1 MRYQTDPI
9 TQIEEKWLKS
19 RKVSVLGI
27 FWCLIMLIMQNW
39 DFSGTWGLLQMLLPI
54 LYLHNMRYRT
64 DPMSQSLENGPKL
77 RFWANFDIIM
87 LIMRERDFSRACGF
101 LQMLINTLY
110 LLNMRYGTDPMTQFW
125 AKCEKP
131 RFWANFDI
139 IMLIMRKQ
147 DFFSKIGLRHF
158 SPLTSE
164 QLHAKNLRDPMVGSM
179 RTFVTDRQTDRRRVF

>member
-1 MRYQTDPI
+1 MRYQTDPM
-9 TQIEEKWLKS
+9 TQIEEKWLRS
-19 RKVSVLGI
+19 RKVSILDI
-27 FWCLIMLIMQNW
+27 FWRLIMLIMQNW

-54 LYLHNMRYRT
+54 LYLNNMWYRT
-64 DPMSQSLENGPKL
+64 DPMCQSLENRPKL

-125 AKCEKP
+125 TKCEKP

-147 DFFSKIGLRHF
+147 DFFQKSG
-158 SPLTSE
+158 
-164 QLHAKNLRDPMVGSM
+164 
-179 RTFVTDRQTDRRRVF
+179 FVTFLHLPQSNFMPKI

>member
-1 MRYQTDPI
+1 MRYQTDPM

-19 RKVSVLGI
+19 RKVSILDI
-27 FWCLIMLIMQNW
+27 FWRLIMLIMQNW

-87 LIMRERDFSRACGF
+87 LIMRKWDFSRACVF

-139 IMLIMRKQ
+139 IMLIMRKR
-147 DFFSKIGLRHF
+147 DFSQKSGR
-158 SPLTSE
+158 
-164 QLHAKNLRDPMVGSM
+164 V
-179 RTFVTDRQTDRRRVF
+179 TFFYFIMP